1 MIDPAKV
8 SSVEQALLRQHLK
21 KSQSEVI
28 RQRAHS
34 ILLSSKGYSP
44 LEIADILDKS
54 EKTAREWIKAW
65 STTRIA
71 SLFTE
76 YSLNQNA
83 AKLTKTQKKQIK
95 KVLKEPPSEYGLP
108 KEFWD
113 VSTLKSYI
121 KAEFGVEYE
130 SEESYRLIF
139 KLHNYSF
146 HLPAKFDIRR
156 TDEIKIKTRIKEI
169 KAEITPYLKDPNWE
183 VLVSDE
189 SRIIWEAIIRRCWL
203 PKGQKSILKVNRDN
217 QYQSFI
223 GFLNLRDHLPLI
235 YPIPWQ
241 NQKTIIKALKQ
252 LLKEYPNKRVC
263 IIWDNAPFHKGKLIR
278 EALGKQLKR
287 IHLINFPPYAPDHNP
302 QEHIWKYTKDQ
313 ISNHQFDSFPKLIT
327 TFQQIVMGRKYTY
340 QI

>member
-1 MIDPAKV
+1 MIDPAQV
-8 SSVEQALLRQHLK
+8 SSVEQELLKQHLK

-28 RQRAHS
+28 RLRSHS
-34 ILLSSKGYSP
+34 IILSSKGYSP
-44 LEIADILDKS
+44 LEIADILDRS
-54 EKTAREWIKAW
+54 EKTVREWIKAW
-65 STTRIA
+65 STVRIA

-83 AKLTKTQKKQIK
+83 AKLTRVQKKEIK
-95 KVLKEPPSEYGLP
+95 RILSKPPSEYGLP
-108 KEFWD
+108 KAFWD
-113 VSTLKSYI
+113 ISTLKSYI

-130 SEESYRLIF
+130 SDESYRLIF

-146 HLPAKFDIRR
+146 HLPAKFDIKR
-156 TDEIKIKTRIKEI
+156 TDEIKIKQRIKEI
-169 KAEITPYLKDPNWE
+169 KAEITPYLKDPTWE

-203 PKGQKSILKVNRDN
+203 PKGKKSILKVSRDN

-223 GFLNLRDHLPLI
+223 GFLNLKNHLPLI

-241 NQKTIIKALKQ
+241 NQKTIIKALRL
-252 LLKEYPNKRVC
+252 LLKEYPGKRIC

-278 EALGKQLKR
+278 EALGKNLKR
-287 IHLINFPPYAPDHNP
+287 IHLINFPPYAPDTNP

-313 ISNHQFDSFPKLIT
+313 ISNYQYTTFSELIKS
-327 TFQQIVMGRKYTY
+327 FQQIVMGRKYTY